1 MNNGYMF
8 SEVSS
13 LTRKNIE
20 LLLKMIRGQATK
32 LFSHIPQEDRII
44 PHDSEG
50 NYNKRQLLSSILES
64 KMYQ

>member
-1 MNNGYMF
+1 MSNGYMF

-20 LLLKMIRGQATK
+20 LLLKMIRGQARK
-32 LFSHIPQEDRII
+32 LFSHLPQEDRILYR
-44 PHDSEG
+44 DSDGE
-50 NYNKRQLLSSILES
+50 YNRRQLLSSILES

>member
-20 LLLKMIRGQATK
+20 LLLKMIRGQANK
-32 LFSHIPQEDRII
+32 LFSHIPKEDRII
-44 PHDSEG
+44 PHESE
-50 NYNKRQLLSSILES
+50 YNKRQLLSSILES

>member
-1 MNNGYMF
+1 MSNGYMF

-20 LLLKMIRGQATK
+20 LLLKMIRGQASK
-32 LFSHIPQEDRII
+32 LFSHLPQEDRILYR
-44 PHDSEG
+44 DSDGE
-50 NYNKRQLLSSILES
+50 YNRRQLLSSILES

>member
-1 MNNGYMF
+1 MSNGYMF

-20 LLLKMIRGQATK
+20 LLLKMIRGQASK
-32 LFSHIPQEDRII
+32 LFSHLPQEDRILYR
-44 PHDSEG
+44 DSDCE
-50 NYNKRQLLSSILES
+50 YNRRQLLSSILES